1 MGKLI
6 GIENLTKEIKMAKC
20 LKCGNTDSVIYSGV
34 DAFCLGVTLQV
45 EKICY
50 TCASRNENKDVV
62 EVGGDNGL

>member
-1 MGKLI
+1 
-6 GIENLTKEIKMAKC
+6 MAKC